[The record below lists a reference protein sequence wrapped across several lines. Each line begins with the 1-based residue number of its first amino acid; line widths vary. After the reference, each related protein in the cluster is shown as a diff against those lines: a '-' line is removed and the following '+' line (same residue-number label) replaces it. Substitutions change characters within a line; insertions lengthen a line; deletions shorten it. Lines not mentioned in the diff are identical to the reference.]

1 MKGFSN
7 RNRYKNRNTKS
18 NRKTSTEKNGRK
30 KKVEIMTET
39 EKTEIE
45 GIREATGKELE
56 EIERER
62 TI

>member
-1 MKGFSN
+1 MEEIK
-7 RNRYKNRNTKS
+7 R
-18 NRKTSTEKNGRK
+18 
-30 KKVEIMTET
+30 VEIM
-39 EKTEIE
+39 TEIE

>member
-1 MKGFSN
+1 MEE
-7 RNRYKNRNTKS
+7 T
-18 NRKTSTEKNGRK
+18 

-45 GIREATGKELE
+45 GMREATGKELE